1 MIIMILEKVPVSA
14 RGELTRWLLEP
25 RAGVFVGHVSAMVRE
40 RLWEKCCK
48 NQKIGGVFQAWN
60 TNSEQRFEMRTHGD
74 TTRQIIELEGV
85 QLVLIPNK
93 VEKKSEG
100 SIIEAT

>member
-48 NQKIGGVFQAWN
+48 KSKNRWCISSLEHQ
-60 TNSEQRFEMRTHGD
+60 QRTA
-74 TTRQIIELEGV
+74 I
-85 QLVLIPNK
+85 
-93 VEKKSEG
+93 
-100 SIIEAT
+100 